1 MKKCPKCFGQNN
13 DNAKFCA
20 DCGAPM
26 QAGASMPSGR
36 TKIITIGRNPDNSL
50 ALQGSGISNFH
61 CELEISDGIYTIRD
75 KNSTNGIMVNGKRVL
90 TATLKKGDVVTLG
103 RNFILDWQ
111 NISTSAS
118 DVNHDLIKDNSVA
131 KKEYFIGRSPD
142 CDRVIDNIK
151 VSRRHCRLYLEGDSW
166 FVEDLGSSNGT
177 FLNGVK
183 VTKSKLLSTDTL
195 TIGGIPFSLD
205 SIVKSSKESLGETAI
220 SAHHL
225 VYYGGERKLIDD
237 ISLNIAPGQ
246 FIGIIGGSGAGKTTL
261 MYLICGINKPASG
274 DVKINGESLVLNP
287 ESFKGVFGYVPQDDI
302 LHRELEVRE
311 SLLYTGRL
319 RLGHQIEEFEIDER
333 AVKVI
338 KKLRLQEAENVK
350 IGSPEKK
357 GISGGQRKK
366 VNLAQELMTDPN
378 ILVLD
383 EPTSGLD
390 PRSDREVMQI
400 LRGIA
405 DEGRT
410 VLLITHNISEANFK
424 FFTHVIVLAKNGKL
438 AYFGP
443 SSDVKEYFGVDDP
456 VTIFDELDKFT
467 PDQWKQKFRNSKYYN
482 NYANPDT
489 IIKKPQITNR
499 PVPQTADIL
508 NQLATLTSRYLKI
521 MMRDTLN
528 LAFLL
533 IQAPFIAILINIL
546 FQKDEGETTALFVLT
561 VSAIW
566 LGCSNSVREIVK
578 ERSIYKRER
587 MVNLSIPAYLV
598 SKLAVLMLFSIFQT
612 AILVLITSN
621 KFNFDNDLQ
630 LFFILLLASFTSTVM
645 GLLLSAFSKTDAFAL
660 TILPLVL
667 IPMVIFAG
675 MVQPLRAMAESG
687 IDIIA
692 GFWLS
697 RWVFELALLSSYD
710 KLIEQMGFNM
720 NGTGIAFSVIMLML
734 ICFITGLIWKLK
746 SLDKRN

>member
-1 MKKCPKCFGQNN
+1 MKICPVCKNQNN
-13 DNAKFCA
+13 DIAKFCV

-26 QAGASMPSGR
+26 SQKQSSS
-36 TKIITIGRNPDNSL
+36 TVITIGRGEGNKVVLNNP
-50 ALQGSGISNFH
+50 AVSNFH
-61 CELEISDGIYTIRD
+61 CELIVDNGKVVIND
-75 KNSTNGIMVNGKRVL
+75 KNSSNGVYVNGVKI
-90 TATLKKGDVVTLG
+90 TSKTLSKGDIVTLG
-103 RNFILDWQ
+103 SKFVFDWEARLTLEGGSPSARVDSPPNGKSEFI
-111 NISTSAS
+111 
-118 DVNHDLIKDNSVA
+118 
-131 KKEYFIGRSPD
+131 IGRDPS
-142 CDRVIDNIK
+142 CDRQIDNIK
-151 VSRRHCRLYLEGDSW
+151 VSRKHCRIFKKGNTWLL
-166 FVEDLGSSNGT
+166 EDLNSSNGT
-177 FLNGVK
+177 FLNGLK
-183 VTKSKLLSTDTL
+183 VTNSEILPTDIITV
-195 TIGGIPFSLD
+195 GGVPFSLA
-205 SIVKSSKESLGETAI
+205 SLRSGSKISLDEIAI
-220 SAHHL
+220 SAQHL
-225 VYYGGERKLIDD
+225 IYFAGEKRLIDD
-237 ISLNIAPGQ
+237 ISLNISPGQ
-246 FIGIIGGSGAGKTTL
+246 FIGLIGGAGAGKTTL
-261 MYLICGINKPASG
+261 MYLMCGINKPASG
-274 DVKINGESLVLNP
+274 DVKINGESLVSNP

-319 RLGHQIEEFEIDER
+319 RLGHQFEETEIDER
-333 AVKVI
+333 AGKVI

-410 VLLITHNISEANFK
+410 VLLITHNISETNFK

-443 SSDVKEYFGVDDP
+443 SSEVKEYFQVDDP
-456 VTIFDELDKFT
+456 VKIFDELDKFT
-467 PDQWKQKFRNSKYYN
+467 PDQWKQKFRNSKYYDN
-482 NYANPDT
+482 FANPDT
-489 IIKKPQITNR
+489 IVKKPQTTNKS
-499 PVPQTADIL
+499 VPQTADIF
-508 NQLATLTSRYLKI
+508 NQLTTLTSRYLKI

-546 FQKDEGETTALFVLT
+546 FKQNEGETTALFVLT

-598 SKLAVLMLFSIFQT
+598 SKLAILLLFSILQIT
-612 AILVLITSN
+612 ILVFITGN
-621 KFNFDNDLQ
+621 KFNFENDIY

-687 IDIIA
+687 IDVFA

-697 RWVFELALLSSYD
+697 RWVFELALLTSFD
-710 KLIEQMGFNM
+710 LQVEKMGFNLD
-720 NGTGIAFSVIMLML
+720 GAGIAISVIVLM
-734 ICFITGLIWKLK
+734 FVVFVSGLVWKLK
-746 SLDKRN
+746 SLDKKK